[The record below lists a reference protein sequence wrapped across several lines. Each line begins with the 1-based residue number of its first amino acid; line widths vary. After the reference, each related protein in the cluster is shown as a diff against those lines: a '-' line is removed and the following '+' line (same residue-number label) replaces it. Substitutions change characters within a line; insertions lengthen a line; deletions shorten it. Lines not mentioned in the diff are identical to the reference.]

1 MNAHLTDGEL
11 LELAAPPV
19 SAPEAV
25 SPHLAACPRCARQ
38 LAEWKK
44 AMADLAGRNADP
56 PAGFE
61 AAVMA
66 RVRAAGLPG
75 KSRGGVIRWA
85 AVAAALV
92 AAFVLAPRVRVAS
105 IAAPAAAMTAADRAD
120 DQLLRDVSRLVTEED
135 RSGWGSL
142 VPTPSSQGGRS

>member
-11 LELAAPPV
+11 MELAAPPH

-25 SPHLAACPRCARQ
+25 SPHLATCLRCARQ

-44 AMADLAGRNADP
+44 AMADLARPHADP

-61 AAVMA
+61 EAVMA
-66 RVRAAGLPG
+66 RVRTSGLPG
-75 KSRGGVIRWA
+75 KSRGGSLRWA
-85 AVAAALV
+85 AIAAALV

-120 DQLLRDVSRLVTEED
+120 DQLLRDVSRLVSEED

>member
-11 LELAAPPV
+11 LDLAAPPV

-25 SPHLAACPRCARQ
+25 SPHLAACPRCSRQ

-44 AMADLAGRNADP
+44 AMAGLSNRDADP

-61 AAVMA
+61 AAVMEQ
-66 RVRAAGLPG
+66 VRAAALPG
-75 KSRGGVIRWA
+75 MRRGRAIRWA

-92 AAFVLAPRVRVAS
+92 AALLLAPWLRVAS
-105 IAAPAAAMTAADRAD
+105 IAAPAGVMTAADRAD